1 MASAAWQEET
11 VVLRCFDGTEVTAP
25 ARLAAG
31 RSGLVA
37 AAGGGV
43 RVVEVPGNVSGAVVA
58 AVVTYWEARAAVAPS
73 ASASA
78 EEDRDAAGFDGEFVR
93 GLTHDERIDL
103 IHAAHYLA
111 DEGLFSIF
119 S

>member
-1 MASAAWQEET
+1 MAEAASQGRQQEET
-11 VVLRCFDGTEVTAP
+11 VVLRCFDGTEVAAP
-25 ARLAAG
+25 ARLATG

-37 AAGGGV
+37 AAGGV
-43 RVVEVPGNVSGAVVA
+43 RVVDVPGNVSGAVVA
-58 AVVTYWEARAAVAPS
+58 AVVTYWESRAAA
-73 ASASA
+73 AAA
-78 EEDRDAAGFDGEFVR
+78 EEDAAGFDGDFVR

-111 DEGLFSIF
+111 DKGLFSIF